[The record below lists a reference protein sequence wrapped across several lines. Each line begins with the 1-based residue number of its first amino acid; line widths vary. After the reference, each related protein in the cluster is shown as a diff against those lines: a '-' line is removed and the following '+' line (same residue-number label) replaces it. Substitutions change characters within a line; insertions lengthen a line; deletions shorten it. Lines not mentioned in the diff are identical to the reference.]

1 MKKIRHD
8 IKKIVIR
15 GAITVRSG
23 LDKLRDDTV
32 GMGTVEVILIVAVLV
47 ALALLF
53 KTFITRYAGNMFDK
67 LDQKTGEAFSDW

>member
-8 IKKIVIR
+8 IKNIVIR
-15 GAITVRSG
+15 GAITVRSR